1 MALNLAMYANCKYV
15 RQSLRYMYRLLLNF
29 ACHRSMCSIIFEL
42 VLLESMVVLANYID
56 SSNSTRCSPSC
67 ITAKSQGIR
76 FLLCIGKFKSLC
88 LPACSGKTENYF
100 LPGPH
105 VSICRYWMLHQLE
118 FVFEKHRQVQTM
130 PKFSSIFD
138 ALYRKILRIRS
149 IVRSWNWEDMMQ
161 TNKQIVYSH
170 RTRYSHCRAG
180 TFLRRVHHA
189 LHQGVCNIK
198 YCWLQGCRY
207 TLRVS

>member
-1 MALNLAMYANCKYV
+1 
-15 RQSLRYMYRLLLNF
+15 
-29 ACHRSMCSIIFEL
+29 
-42 VLLESMVVLANYID
+42 
-56 SSNSTRCSPSC
+56 
-67 ITAKSQGIR
+67 
-76 FLLCIGKFKSLC
+76 
-88 LPACSGKTENYF
+88 
-100 LPGPH
+100 
-105 VSICRYWMLHQLE
+105 
-118 FVFEKHRQVQTM
+118 M

-207 TLRVS
+207 TLRVSWYVHECWSFLCVLLHKSVATWQLDLRHTVAYVILYPIRISFHAIVELRSQSEVFILGDLVHKSPNAAAVLERGLAWTGSRFELRMDYPDGHRLCGQTVGLVRVGRTIEYTYLWDTVDLFRIGKTF